1 MLDEPTNHLDAEAI
15 DALEEVLANY
25 QGTVILVS
33 HDRDFLEKA
42 RIDFAYLITDNQ
54 LTKVD
59 DFHEYIALAEKK
71 ARKLLRTI

>member
-1 MLDEPTNHLDAEAI
+1 
-15 DALEEVLANY
+15 
-25 QGTVILVS
+25 VILVS

-42 RIDFAYLITDNQ
+42 RIDFAYLIDNGQ

-59 DFHEYIALAEKK
+59 DFHEYVAMAEQK